1 MDLSRIILGEVD
13 SFLHTV
19 NIDNRKDILEAVQEK
34 QEEAAQPSKFDKD
47 IESLR
52 NYVGESDFQTGLS
65 IEITLHE
72 MLTIVP
78 RERRRVDA
86 FNSLAKYLREMMGIN
101 LTVKPN
107 RTMQ

>member
-34 QEEAAQPSKFDKD
+34 QEEATQPSKFDKD

-65 IEITLHE
+65 IEITLAE
-72 MLTIVP
+72 LLKIVP
-78 RERRRVDA
+78 RNRRRSDA
-86 FNSLAKYLREMMGIN
+86 YNSLIRHLKENYNITLKI
-101 LTVKPN
+101 KKS
-107 RTMQ
+107 

>member
-52 NYVGESDFQTGLS
+52 NYVGESFQTGLS
-65 IEITLHE
+65 IEITLAE
-72 MLTIVP
+72 LLKIVP
-78 RERRRVDA
+78 RNRRRSDA
-86 FNSLAKYLREMMGIN
+86 YNSLIRHLKENFNITLKIKK
-101 LTVKPN
+101 L
-107 RTMQ
+107 